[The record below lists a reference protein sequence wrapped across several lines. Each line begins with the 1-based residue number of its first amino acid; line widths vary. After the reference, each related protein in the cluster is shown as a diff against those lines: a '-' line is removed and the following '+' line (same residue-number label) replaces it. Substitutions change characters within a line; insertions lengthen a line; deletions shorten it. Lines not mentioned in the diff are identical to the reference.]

1 MVDWDRTK
9 LIHEMVSVI
18 EEQFRKEN
26 LKIEQDDLKEMIKGL
41 NVSDPVE
48 ENESK
53 ILDLAWNISPGG
65 LPLAAE
71 AVINLLVKEAFEKD

>member
-1 MVDWDRTK
+1 MVDWNRTK

-18 EEQFRKEN
+18 EEKFLQGKLE
-26 LKIEQDDLKEMIKGL
+26 IEQDDLQEMIKGL
-41 NVSDPVE
+41 NVGDSVE

-53 ILDLAWNISPGG
+53 IFDLAWHIPPGA

-71 AVINLLVKEAFEKD
+71 AVISLLVKEVFEKD

>member
-1 MVDWDRTK
+1 MVDWNRTK

-18 EEQFRKEN
+18 EEKFLQGK
-26 LKIEQDDLKEMIKGL
+26 LGIEQHDLKEMIEDLDVGKS
-41 NVSDPVE
+41 VA

-53 ILDLAWNISPGG
+53 ILYLAWHIPPGA

-71 AVINLLVKEAFEKD
+71 AVINLLVKEVFEKD

>member
-1 MVDWDRTK
+1 MVDWSRTE

-18 EEQFRKEN
+18 QEQFRKGN
-26 LKIEQDDLKEMIKGL
+26 LEIEKDDLKEVIEGL
-41 NVSDPVE
+41 NVGDPVE

-53 ILDLAWNISPGG
+53 ILYLAWNISPGG